1 MGKTTLLKSMLLLCA
16 LVVGSLNSWGQAS
29 LPFSY
34 TSNGKP
40 SEVTG
45 FSDSGCGTYASVKT
59 GTKFD
64 TTGDNATLY
73 FNAKPGKLTFDIV
86 LNGTTNDNNE
96 FTVSASSNG
105 SSYSVVKTYKGKSE
119 IPTTT
124 KNCSIEENE
133 FPSGTRYI
141 KWTYVT
147 KGSGNVGMG
156 NINLNLG
163 SPDFSLAAGEYVGD
177 QTVTISTATG
187 YTLKYTTD
195 DSDPTLSGTAT
206 TVNTNTKDIEV
217 SASMTIKAVAVSGGT
232 KYSAIKSVAY
242 TIIDDSEPHADVS
255 VTTLPFGD
263 VEVGQSKNLTFT
275 VTPANLTGDLTIAS
289 NNAKYTVSPTSIPQA
304 TDTEQTITVTASPT
318 AANDDM
324 DGTITISGGGIT
336 AQYVTLSAT
345 PYVAATVSLV
355 ADPVGKGTFTYN
367 AATVTSIDSKVG
379 ATITVTAVPA
389 DGYLFDGWTAT
400 NATPA
405 SSNAKTTE
413 FTLTAASVTLTASFI
428 VDPHNYAT
436 IEGSDISSSTNTKT
450 GYGEEKVITKDGLI
464 WSHNGWQDDTY
475 YSMIQLR
482 DRTNAKGVS
491 WIKLPTFSGDI
502 KSISFS
508 VTAASAT
515 SKEGAAVTT
524 TLNFQSGST
533 SSEAAIATGSCTSGK
548 KINIDLSELG
558 SNYNTGYITVGT
570 STGLRIW
577 DITVAYIPTDINVSI
592 GTEKYATFCD
602 HLARDFS
609 ASGITVYAAAA
620 TASSVE
626 FDEVTDGIVPANT
639 GVVLFSEDTKAD
651 VAIPVATSAASYD
664 FSSNEMI
671 GVNAKTLVA
680 YAGEGSKK
688 NYILANGAS
697 GVGFY
702 KAKDAGANLAA
713 HKAYLSTDAAAASR
727 DFLGFEDETTGIEKV
742 EAVKQNAGEFYN
754 IAGQRVANPTKGL
767 YIVNGKKVIK

>member
-1 MGKTTLLKSMLLLCA
+1 MKKLHLFKTILLLCA
-16 LVVGSLNSWGQAS
+16 LIVGSLNLWGQAS

-40 SEVTG
+40 SGVTG
-45 FSDSGCGTYASVKT
+45 FSDSGCGNYDSKT

-64 TTGDNATLY
+64 NTGDNATLY

-86 LNGTTNDNNE
+86 LNGTLNDNNE

-124 KNCSIEENE
+124 KNCSIEEDE

-195 DSDPTLSGTAT
+195 GSDPKLNGTA
-206 TVNTNTKDIEV
+206 VNTNTTNIVV
-217 SASMTIKAVAVSGGT
+217 SESMIIKAVAVSGGT
-232 KYSAIKSVAY
+232 KYSAIKSVSY
-242 TIIDDSEPHADVS
+242 TIMDDSEPHADVS
-255 VTTLPFGD
+255 LTTLPFGD

-275 VTPANLTGDLTIAS
+275 VTPANLTGDLTIACD
-289 NNAKYTVSPTSIPQA
+289 NDKYTLSPTSIPQA
-304 TDTEQTITVTASPT
+304 TETEQTITVTASPA

-405 SSNAKTTE
+405 SSNVATTE
-413 FTLTAASVTLTASFI
+413 FTLTAASVTLTASFV

-482 DRTNAKGVS
+482 DRTHAKGVS

-558 SNYNTGYITVGT
+558 SNYNTGYITVGA

-592 GTEKYATFCD
+592 GTAKYATFCD

-626 FDEVTDGIVPANT
+626 FDKVTDGIVPANT
-639 GVVLFSEDTKAD
+639 GVVLFSETKKDD

-680 YAGEGSKK
+680 YDGEGSKK
-688 NYILANGAS
+688 NYILADGTS

-702 KAKDAGANLAA
+702 KAKDTGANLAA
-713 HKAYLSTDAAAASR
+713 HKAYLSTATAASAR

-742 EAVKQNAGEFYN
+742 ETAKQNAGVYFN
-754 IAGQRVANPTKGL
+754 LAGQRVVNPTKGL